1 MQLTILNILQDS
13 ASRWFGE
20 KERLVRPVRAVSTDS
35 RTVQQGDLFFAL
47 SGEAFD
53 GHAFVVEVMQKGAL
67 AAVVGTVW
75 HEQNPDVQNVV
86 VVDDPLIAFQESA
99 ASYRRRFDIPVI
111 AVTGSVG
118 KTTAK
123 EMMYAVLSRRFNVL
137 RNKKS
142 FNNHVGV
149 PTTLFDLRPEHEM
162 LVTELGTNHFGEL
175 ERLSA
180 LVEPM
185 IAVITN
191 IGFAHLQ
198 FFGDL
203 AGVARAK
210 FEIFNHCRP
219 GAVAIYNADDVMLV
233 KAKFPLDSF
242 AYGHEQPA
250 DLHAEVLGCD
260 EEACYRFKLLGRIV
274 QLRVP
279 GRHNISNALA
289 AAAVAVQFHMTPEDI
304 QEGLQAFVA
313 ADQRMQIIRQ
323 RGLVLINDSYN
334 SNPVSCAAALNTCRD
349 FKKSGG
355 RVVAVLGDML
365 ELGDYTESEHR
376 KLADRA
382 QAAGVDALFLYG
394 HHTVHAL
401 NRAHELA
408 MPAVFYYQDKSLLS
422 KAVQAFVTSGDV
434 VLFKG
439 SRGMRME
446 TLVQDLST
454 IHES

>member
-20 KERLVRPVRAVSTDS
+20 KERLVRPVREVSTDS
-35 RTVQQGDLFFAL
+35 RTIQPGDLFFAL

-53 GHAFVVEVMQKGAL
+53 GQQFVQEVLQKGAL
-67 AAVVGTVW
+67 AAVVSTAW
-75 HEQNPDVQNVV
+75 HEQHADVQNVV
-86 VVDDPLIAFQESA
+86 VVQDPLTAFQESA
-99 ASYRRRFDIPVI
+99 AAYRRRFDIPTI

-123 EMMYAVLSRRFNVL
+123 EMMYSVLSRRFNVL

-149 PTTLFDLRPEHEM
+149 PATLFALRPGHEI
-162 LVTELGTNHFGEL
+162 LVAELGTNHFGEL
-175 ERLSA
+175 DRLSA

-191 IGFAHLQ
+191 IGYAHLE

-203 AGVARAK
+203 AGVSRAK

-219 GAVAIYNADDVMLV
+219 GAVAIYNADDVSLA
-233 KAKFPLDSF
+233 KGKFPLDSF
-242 AYGHEQPA
+242 AYGYEQSA
-250 DLHAEVLGCD
+250 DLHGEVLGCD
-260 EEACYRFKLLGRIV
+260 EEACYRFKLLGRVV

-289 AAAVAVQFHMTPEDI
+289 AAAVAVRLRLTPEEIRD
-304 QEGLQAFVA
+304 GLENFTA

-323 RGLVLINDSYN
+323 NGMVLINDSYN
-334 SNPVSCAAALNTCRD
+334 ANPVSCAAALDTCAD
-349 FKKSGG
+349 FKSGS

-365 ELGDYTESEHR
+365 ELGPYTEAEHS
-376 KLADRA
+376 KLAERA
-382 QAAGVDALFLYG
+382 QSAGVDALFLFG
-394 HHTVHAL
+394 QHTRHTL
-401 NRAHELA
+401 QRAQELA
-408 MPAVFYYQDKSLLS
+408 MPAVFHFQQKELLTR
-422 KAVQAFVTSGDV
+422 ALQAFIKPGDV

-446 TLVQDLST
+446 TLLSDLT
-454 IHES
+454 TNHES